1 MPDVEVFR
9 LPDVG
14 EGLTEAD
21 VVTWHVKVGDA
32 VAINDALVDV
42 ETAKS
47 VVELPSPYAGVVL
60 ELHVGEGDT
69 VPVGHPL
76 ISIAAAATPGQVA
89 PPAVVPGSEGAV
101 VPTAGEP
108 AAAEEAAAEE
118 VPAEK
123 VPAEK
128 APKGPLILVGT
139 GPKEAVPRRVHLRRP
154 EGEPF
159 DRHPPGENAAL
170 PTGQTATDAAET
182 RIPIKG
188 VRKVTAETMVRSAF
202 TAPHASMWTTVDVTA
217 SVRLVERLKRDR
229 EWSGVRVSPLLVT
242 ARTVA
247 LAVREVPDINASWDD
262 ATQEIVVRRDLN
274 LGIAAATPRGLMVP
288 NIKGAGSMS
297 LRELAMGLDDVVQR
311 ARAGAL
317 EPADMRGGTLTL
329 TNVGTFGVEGAT
341 PILNPPEAAIIALG
355 AIQQRPWV
363 VDGQVEV
370 RDVMT
375 LSISIDHRL
384 VDGELG
390 ATFLRKV
397 AMLLHDPGLA
407 LL

>member
-60 ELHVGEGDT
+60 ELHASEGDT
-69 VPVGHPL
+69 VPVGNPL
-76 ISIAAAATPGQVA
+76 ISIGAAAIARQAEAAPVEPALEQAVA
-89 PPAVVPGSEGAV
+89 RPAVEPAATDSTNDDAPAAE
-101 VPTAGEP
+101 TAGEES
-108 AAAEEAAAEE
+108 AEA
-118 VPAEK
+118 
-123 VPAEK
+123 
-128 APKGPLILVGT
+128 PLILVGT
-139 GPKEAVPRRVHLRRP
+139 GPKEAVARRVRLRRP
-154 EGEPF
+154 EGDPF
-159 DRHPPGENAAL
+159 KRERPAEDVDPVAR
-170 PTGQTATDAAET
+170 QTATDAAET

-188 VRKVTAETMVRSAF
+188 IRKVTAETMVRSAF
-202 TAPHASMWTTVDVTA
+202 TAPHASMWATVDVTA
-217 SVRLVERLKRDR
+217 SIRLVERLKRDR
-229 EWSGVRVSPLLVT
+229 EWSGVRVSPLLVI

-247 LAVREVPDINASWDD
+247 LALREFPDINASWDD

-297 LRELAMGLDDVVQR
+297 LRELAVALDDVVQR
-311 ARAGAL
+311 ARAGTL
-317 EPADMRGGTLTL
+317 QPADMREGTLTL

-363 VDGQVEV
+363 VDGRVEV

-397 AMLLHDPGLA
+397 AMLLHNPALA